1 MTYYTIL
8 GSQGYVGSHLV
19 KKLRQRNIEYICPKR
34 DEILTRQN
42 YGHIIYCVGL
52 TADFRTRPFDTI
64 EAHVCKLKNILRDC
78 EFESLV
84 YLSSTRVYKN
94 RHDIGNEDD
103 PLEINPNDCDD
114 LYNIS
119 KLMGE
124 SLCNVSPKKTYILRL
139 SNVYGND
146 VHSSN
151 FLSGVIR
158 DALNKKKITL
168 TVTLNSEKDYVSIH
182 DVTDLILCITEKGR
196 YPVYNVASGRNITNL
211 EIINKIK
218 ELTSCNVIVAQNA
231 KKIIFPKIN
240 ITKIREEFSFS
251 PSFLI
256 DDFQNVFN
264 DFKAINSNYHNSN

>member
-1 MTYYTIL
+1 MTCYTIL
-8 GSQGYVGSHLV
+8 GSGGYVGSHLV
-19 KKLRQRNIEYICPKR
+19 KKLQERNIDYICPKR

-42 YGHIIYCVGL
+42 YGHIIYCIGL

-64 EAHVCKLKNILRDC
+64 EAHVCKLKNILKDC

-94 RHDIGNEDD
+94 RHDFGNEDD
-103 PLEINPNDCDD
+103 PLVVNPNDCDD

-146 VHSSN
+146 VNSSN

-158 DALNKKKITL
+158 DALNKKKINL
-168 TVTLNSEKDYVSIH
+168 TVSLDSEKDYVSIH
-182 DVTDLILCITEKGR
+182 DVTDLIISITEKGR
-196 YPVYNVASGRNITNL
+196 HPVYNIASGRNISNL
-211 EIINKIK
+211 EIMNKIK
-218 ELTSCNVIVAQNA
+218 ELTSCEVIVAPDA
-231 KKIIFPKIN
+231 KKIVFPKIN
-240 ITKIREEFSFS
+240 ITKIYEEFSFS

-256 DDFQNVFN
+256 EDFQNVFN
-264 DFKAINSNYHNSN
+264 DFNAKNSH